1 MNDLEKEL
9 RSLQPAAPTKG
20 FEARMEKSLGEAG
33 NVAVKHVPEVD
44 QRMKSPSADD
54 SGKVVPFGRFRFLFF
69 AGAAAALVVAIYLM
83 DPFAGA
89 EVEISPVAP
98 SLSEVDEDLSPLHG
112 VPLSDLATFS
122 EEGWNDP
129 RTREVLVDA
138 TDEGIVDRP
147 GQAPARRYRYRFLDE
162 TIWENPGTNTRIR
175 STVPREEVVLVGLDP
190 Y

>member
-69 AGAAAALVVAIYLM
+69 AGAAAALAVAIYLM

-89 EVEISPVAP
+89 EVETSPTAP
-98 SLSEVDEDLSPLHG
+98 SIPEAEEDLSPLHG
-112 VPLSDLATFS
+112 VPLSDLTTFS

-129 RTREVLVDA
+129 RTREVMVDA

-147 GQAPARRYRYRFLDE
+147 GQAPARRYRYRFIDE
-162 TIWENPGTNTRIR
+162 TIWENPGANTLIHT
-175 STVPREEVVLVGLDP
+175 TVPREEVVLVGLDP